1 SLIGFSIFKF
11 VLPKIEKK
19 GKVELIYWGLWES
32 EGVMNQIIADFN
44 REYPEVK
51 VKYTMQSKQE
61 YRERLQSSLARD
73 EGPDIF
79 RFHIAWTPMLKNQLD
94 KVPEDVFSASQYQ
107 STFYPVAA
115 SQLMSGSGYL
125 GIPLEVDTLALFYN
139 KEIFQ
144 MAGKTPPKTWEELR
158 SAAIDLTVRD
168 ASGRI
173 QTAGVALGNTT
184 NIEHWSDILG
194 LMMVQNGVDLNM
206 VSKCSTFESEE
217 VCLGVDA
224 LRFYTLFN
232 KVDQVWNSS
241 MPNSTESF
249 ASGKLAMYFGY
260 SWDVFEIQ
268 ARNKNLNFGVVE
280 APQLSG
286 EKISWASF
294 WVEGVNNKSGFK
306 EEAWQF
312 MKFLSKKETLEKLYS
327 LSSNTRAFGEPYP
340 RVDMK
345 AMLSSNPLVFPFV
358 NQASYAQTWYLCS
371 RTYDNG
377 INDKMIDYFKDAVN
391 AVNSNKDPK
400 QALETASMGV
410 SQLLSQY
417 GLGSYT
423 VR

>member
-1 SLIGFSIFKF
+1 
-11 VLPKIEKK
+11 
-19 GKVELIYWGLWES
+19 
-32 EGVMNQIIADFN
+32 
-44 REYPEVK
+44 
-51 VKYTMQSKQE
+51 
-61 YRERLQSSLARD
+61 
-73 EGPDIF
+73 
-79 RFHIAWTPMLKNQLD
+79 
-94 KVPEDVFSASQYQ
+94 
-107 STFYPVAA
+107 
-115 SQLMSGSGYL
+115 
-125 GIPLEVDTLALFYN
+125 
-139 KEIFQ
+139 
-144 MAGKTPPKTWEELR
+144 
-158 SAAIDLTVRD
+158 
-168 ASGRI
+168 
-173 QTAGVALGNTT
+173 
-184 NIEHWSDILG
+184 
-194 LMMVQNGVDLNM
+194 
-206 VSKCSTFESEE
+206 
-217 VCLGVDA
+217 
-224 LRFYTLFN
+224 
-232 KVDQVWNSS
+232 

-260 SWDVFEIQ
+260 SWDVFEIL
-268 ARNKNLNFGVVE
+268 ARNKNLNFGIVE

-286 EKISWASF
+286 EKVSWASF

-391 AVNSNKDPK
+391 AVNLNKDPK